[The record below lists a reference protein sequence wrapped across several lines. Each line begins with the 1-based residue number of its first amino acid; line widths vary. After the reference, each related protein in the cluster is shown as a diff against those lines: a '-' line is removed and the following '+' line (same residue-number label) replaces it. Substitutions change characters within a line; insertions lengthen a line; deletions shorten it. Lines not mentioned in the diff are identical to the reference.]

1 MSLKVYIGPMFSGKT
16 SKLMEIYN
24 KCIKSNVSVLVINHN
39 YDTRYSDTMLSN
51 HNQEM
56 IPCSWVANLNDMNHS
71 MVTNS
76 NVILINEGQ
85 FFGDLY
91 EVVKK
96 WVEIEGKH
104 VVVSGLDGDSNRNK
118 FGQMLDLIPI
128 ADKVKKL
135 KSFCVICKYGK
146 KAPFTMRCT
155 DQKEQVLIG
164 SDCYKPVCRN
174 CHIYFND
181 KQD

>member
-1 MSLKVYIGPMFSGKT
+1 
-16 SKLMEIYN
+16 
-24 KCIKSNVSVLVINHN
+24 
-39 YDTRYSDTMLSN
+39 MLSN

-56 IPCSWVANLNDMNHS
+56 IPCSWFEKLGDIDIT
-71 MVTNS
+71 MVTNAD
-76 NVILINEGQ
+76 VILVNEGQ
-85 FFGDLY
+85 FFEDLY

-96 WVEIEGKH
+96 WVEIEGKD
-104 VVVSGLDGDSNRNK
+104 VVVAGLDGDSNRNK

-135 KSFCVICKYGK
+135 NSFCMICKYSK

-164 SDCYKPVCRN
+164 SDCYKPVCRL
-174 CHIYFND
+174 CYCYFDENPD
-181 KQD
+181 AK